1 MTHSYRA
8 SGTPFVVS
16 ATNSALRTHVA
27 GIEQSGSGECAGHCR
42 LAGRTMTQPPDLDS
56 RLGLRF
62 KPTHWSPDRVARI
75 D

>member
-16 ATNSALRTHVA
+16 ATNSALRTHVP
-27 GIEQSGSGECAGHCR
+27 GIEPSWSGECAGHCR
-42 LAGRTMTQPPDLDS
+42 FAGETVTQPLDLDS
-56 RLGLRF
+56 RLGSRF
-62 KPTHWSPDRVARI
+62 KPIHRSPDGWARI

>member
-8 SGTPFVVS
+8 SGNPFVGS
-16 ATNSALRTHVA
+16 ATNSALRTPVA
-27 GIEQSGSGECAGHCR
+27 GIEPSWCGECAGHCR
-42 LAGRTMTQPPDLDS
+42 LAGRNVTQRPDLDS

-62 KPTHWSPDRVARI
+62 KPTHRSPDRAARI